1 MTKQEAKIR
10 LEKIKNQLRETDYA
24 YYVLDKPI
32 ISDAA
37 WDTLKDE
44 LVELE
49 KEFPYLITKD
59 SPTQRVGLKAA
70 GKFAKVRH
78 KISKY
83 SLEDVFDWAEVL
95 DFDERVKKNLNL
107 EADQA
112 IEYTCELKIDG
123 LNMSYV
129 YKQGLLDKAITRGDG
144 EVGEDVTHTVRTIKS
159 VPLKL
164 IQEVD
169 LEVGGEIYLPIK
181 SFEKINAE
189 LTEEEKF
196 ANPRNAAAGTV
207 RQLDPAVAASRDL
220 QAFFYTLNLS
230 QSSFVPSRPINA
242 SSLAGR
248 QAADRLLFFDTQYDM
263 LKKLQELGFRVE
275 KHFKKISKIEEAK
288 DFFAEINK
296 IRLKLDYE
304 IDGIVIKV
312 NNLEWQEKLGRTAKH
327 VRWAVAY
334 KFAAEQATTIVE
346 DIQVQVGRT
355 GVLTPVAHLR
365 PVSVAGSTVSRAT
378 LHNADEIKRTDI
390 RIDDTVIIQK
400 AGDVIPD
407 IVEVLYKMRT
417 GKEKKFIM
425 PRICPVCN
433 SEVIQPEGEVAYYCT
448 NKNCFAQTKE
458 KLYHFIS
465 RGAFDIPGLGP
476 KIIDLL
482 LDENL
487 IEDAADIFSLKVG
500 DLESLPRLGEK
511 SANNII
517 TAIESRKKISLAKF
531 IYALGIRHVG
541 EETAILLTSR
551 ISVNKNVRI
560 ITNNFIKIMQ
570 SLNIEELSEIEGIG
584 PIMAESV
591 VNWFKD
597 NKNIK
602 LVEKLFENGVEIENG
617 KSQKENVKNKKL
629 TGKSF
634 VLTGSLET
642 MERETA
648 KEKIRE
654 LGGEVSETVS
664 KKTDYLV
671 VGENPGSKLAKA
683 KSLEVKVLGEK
694 DFLEMM
700 K

>member
-32 ISDAA
+32 MSDAA

-83 SLEDVFDWAEVL
+83 SLDDVFSWEEVIE
-95 DFDERVKKNLNL
+95 FDERVKRFL
-107 EADQA
+107 ELPPSQN

-123 LNMSYV
+123 LNMSFIYEA
-129 YKQGLLDKAITRGDG
+129 GIFTKAITRGDG
-144 EVGEDVTHTVRTIKS
+144 VIGEDVTHTVKTIKS
-159 VPLKL
+159 VPLQLKTA
-164 IQEVD
+164 ID
-169 LEVGGEIYLPIK
+169 LEVGGEVYLPIK
-181 SFEKINAE
+181 SFEKINLE
-189 LTEEEKF
+189 LEKQGEEKF

-207 RQLDPAVAASRDL
+207 RQLDPQVAASRDL
-220 QAFFYTLNLS
+220 QSFFYILNLGLPAS
-230 QSSFVPSRPINA
+230 VPANQINTP
-242 SSLAGR
+242 AGK
-248 QAADRLLFFDTQYDM
+248 LLFFDTQYDM
-263 LKKLQELGFRVE
+263 LKKLQEMGFRVE
-275 KHFKKISKIEEAK
+275 KHFVKINKISEAK
-288 DFFAEINK
+288 DFFDNIAK
-296 IRLKLDYE
+296 IRNKLDFE

-312 NNLEWQEKLGRTAKH
+312 NNLAWQGVLGRTAKH
-327 VRWAVAY
+327 VRWACAY

-390 RIDDTVIIQK
+390 RIGDTVIIQK